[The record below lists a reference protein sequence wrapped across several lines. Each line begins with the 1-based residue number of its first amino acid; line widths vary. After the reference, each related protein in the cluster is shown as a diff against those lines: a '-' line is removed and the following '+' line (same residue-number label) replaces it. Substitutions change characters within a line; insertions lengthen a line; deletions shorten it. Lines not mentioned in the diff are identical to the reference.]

1 MQNNSLLGQRG
12 VLITPARKHR
22 YSVSGVWSVAR
33 PVAGSARLPGTFPS
47 SPAIPAASPP
57 SYLPHKPPATA
68 HWHTTRLTCSHSVAD
83 PSPLKCL
90 TQQLRWTLPQILA
103 ALCCMPLLQHLSA
116 QASQRWCLL
125 SLAGVLLPLQT
136 HHAHHSLKRFQH
148 VLQAAAAVEA
158 ETETPEPQ
166 GEEPNDNT
174 VVETGAELGNV
185 QTPASVWLPYSTGSP
200 GKVCVHML
208 RVGKTSHAHCMHSHV

>member
-1 MQNNSLLGQRG
+1 M
-12 VLITPARKHR
+12 
-22 YSVSGVWSVAR
+22 
-33 PVAGSARLPGTFPS
+33 
-47 SPAIPAASPP
+47 PAASPP
-57 SYLPHKPPATA
+57 CYLALRPPATA
-68 HWHTTRLTCSHSVAD
+68 YGHTPCLTCSHSVAD
-83 PSPLKCL
+83 PSSLNCL
-90 TQQLRWTLPQILA
+90 TQRLRWALPQIMA

-116 QASQRWCLL
+116 QASQCWCLL
-125 SLAGVLLPLQT
+125 SLAGVLLPVQS
-136 HHAHHSLKRFQH
+136 HHAHHTLKRFQH

-200 GKVCVHML
+200 GKVCAYML
-208 RVGKTSHAHCMHSHV
+208 RVGKTAHAHCTPSCI